1 MRGGSIKHARRWH
14 GAQRAGHF
22 LGVPSRPELATSW
35 ECRAA
40 QSRQARPE
48 EAQEPSSGTARGRR
62 LSTPELPELRRG
74 GGRGSRP
81 ALRLEILGRL

>member
-22 LGVPSRPELATSW
+22 LVTSW

-48 EAQEPSSGTARGRR
+48 EAQAQEPSSGTARGRR
-62 LSTPELPELRRG
+62 LSTQELPELRRG